1 MSEFGNAARQPVNTT
16 APQPAMQQSPSQQ
29 QQFDQNEFARLQREA
44 SRAKGMQ
51 GYFDAGNQYGIKT
64 PDQLKEVGELY
75 QTMSAQGIKPAQLAQ
90 MFGSQVASQS
100 GGSPENLTKA
110 DIEAIVGERL
120 SKAQADMIRQAAQKE
135 HDSAIDNEYNEFVP
149 EKLKSVLGENANE
162 ALVELAKYAAIGK
175 YSETRNQYGED
186 HPLKG
191 MWGPA
196 GKDGIGSIMSWLK
209 ESATKL
215 QASQS
220 LALGAAARKT
230 PASTPGGN
238 GANQGQPSQ
247 SSGRPGGLP
256 SRDQVEAF
264 AAQLRA
270 RRGQQ

>member
-1 MSEFGNAARQPVNTT
+1 MSEFNNVARQPAQA
-16 APQPAMQQSPSQQ
+16 APQPTAQSSV
-29 QQFDQNEFARLQREA
+29 DQNEFARLQREA
-44 SRAKGMQ
+44 ERAKGMQ
-51 GYFDAGNQYGIKT
+51 GYFNAGNEYGIKT
-64 PDQLKEVGELY
+64 PEQLREVGELY
-75 QTMSAQGIKPAQLAQ
+75 RNMTSQGFKPSQMAQ

-100 GGSPENLTKA
+100 QGSPENLTKA

-120 SKAQADMIRQAAQKE
+120 SKAQADMIRNAAQKE
-135 HDSAIDNEYNEFVP
+135 HDSSIDNEYNEFVP
-149 EKLKSVLGENANE
+149 EKLKSVLGDKAND
-162 ALVELAKYAAIGK
+162 ALVELARYAAIGK
-175 YSETRNQYGED
+175 YSEHRNQYGED

-196 GKDGIGSIMSWLK
+196 GKEELGKIMDWLK
-209 ESATKL
+209 DSATKL

-238 GANQGQPSQ
+238 GASQGAPSK

-256 SRDQVEAF
+256 SREQVEAF

-270 RRGQQ
+270 KRGQ

>member
-1 MSEFGNAARQPVNTT
+1 MASEFENVARQPAQA
-16 APQPAMQQSPSQQ
+16 APQPTSQQ
-29 QQFDQNEFARLQREA
+29 PQFDSNEFARLQREA

-64 PDQLKEVGELY
+64 PEQLREVGELY
-75 QTMSAQGIKPAQLAQ
+75 QTMSSQGIKPSQLAQ
-90 MFGSQVASQS
+90 MFGSQVAAQSQ
-100 GGSPENLTKA
+100 GSPENLTKA
-110 DIEAIVGERL
+110 DIESIVGERL
-120 SKAQADMIRQAAQKE
+120 SKAQADMIRTAAQKE
-135 HDSAIDNEYNEFVP
+135 HDSAIDNEYGEFVP

-162 ALVELAKYAAIGK
+162 ALVELARYAAIGK
-175 YSETRNQYGED
+175 YSEVRNQYGDD

-196 GKDGIGSIMSWLK
+196 GKDGIGNIMGWLK

-238 GANQGQPSQ
+238 GASQGSPSQ

-256 SRDQVEAF
+256 SREQVEAF

-270 RRGQQ
+270 KRGQ

>member
-1 MSEFGNAARQPVNTT
+1 MSQFGNAARQPGNT
-16 APQPAMQQSPSQQ
+16 APQHAMQQSPSPQI
-29 QQFDQNEFARLQREA
+29 DQNEFARLQREA

-64 PDQLKEVGELY
+64 PEQLKEVGELY
-75 QTMSAQGIKPAQLAQ
+75 ATMSSQGIKPSQLAQ
-90 MFGSQVASQS
+90 MFGSQVAAQS
-100 GGSPENLTKA
+100 NGSPENLSKA

-120 SKAQADMIRQAAQKE
+120 SKAQADMIRNAAQRE
-135 HDSAIDNEYNEFVP
+135 HDAAIDGEYEQFVP
-149 EKLKSVLGENANE
+149 EKLKSAIGENANE
-162 ALVELAKYAAIGK
+162 AMLELARYAAIGK
-175 YSETRNQYGED
+175 YSEVRNQYGED

-196 GKDGIGSIMSWLK
+196 GKDGINQIMSWLK
-209 ESATKL
+209 DSATKL

-247 SSGRPGGLP
+247 TSGRPGGLP
-256 SRDQVEAF
+256 SREQVEAF

-270 RRGQQ
+270 KRGVQ